1 LLEHGTPGAHEIE
14 EALFVDVS
22 LEKLTTGRIG
32 VDVELGGVDVM
43 LFQKTSGVAAG
54 RSGRFPV
61 KSDARHEN
69 HCTPAVGRIEPRR
82 VHRRSR
88 DQEQRYFLLIF

>member
-22 LEKLTTGRIG
+22 LEKLTTGRIA
-32 VDVELGGVDVM
+32 VDVKLRGVDVM

-54 RSGRFPV
+54 RSGRLPV
-61 KSDARHEN
+61 KRGARHEN
-69 HCTPAVGRIEPRR
+69 HCTRAFGQMETRR
-82 VHRRSR
+82 CYRTPELLIR
-88 DQEQRYFLLIF
+88 DQ